1 MDPTIVPERARHQP
15 DIKCPKPKQELDS
28 SVTEPDS
35 KSNEEDAEK
44 VDSSSEK
51 GALEGR
57 EDPSDGSRTGL
68 GFDTVVG
75 KIVVER
81 GLVTNDELDEALELA
96 DQRRKLDP
104 SLSIAEVLLD
114 SEMLTRRQLD
124 RVRTE
129 FETDRNSQQI
139 PGYKILRKLGAGAM
153 ATVFLAKQISLDR
166 LVAIKILPKRF
177 SDNESF
183 IERFYREGRAAAKLN
198 DQNIVQAYD
207 VGQAGEHHY
216 FVMEYVDGETLYDAI
231 IRDRHLDENTA
242 LTILRQVASALKHAH
257 ERGFVHRDIKPKNI
271 MLAADGTVKLAD
283 LGLARALSDH
293 AVAEA
298 EAGRAY
304 GTPFYISPEQIR
316 GRVKIGP
323 EADIYGL
330 GATAYHMVTGRVPFS
345 GKSPSQV
352 MNRHLKDE
360 VVPPDHVNSKLSAG
374 AAQIIEMMLEKRP
387 SDRYSTAAD
396 LIEDIELALKGSR
409 PLHAGTRINLENM
422 TGSFEAIQGEE
433 QGSVLQAP
441 MKQKAN
447 EDSRRLLIMVAVG
460 SFSII
465 LVLIAVIL
473 FWS

>member
-1 MDPTIVPERARHQP
+1 M
-15 DIKCPKPKQELDS
+15 
-28 SVTEPDS
+28 TEPNN
-35 KSNEEDAEK
+35 KSNEESQEEL
-44 VDSSSEK
+44 DSPSLK
-51 GALEGR
+51 GTQSGK
-57 EDPSDGSRTGL
+57 EDPSEGSRTGL
-68 GFDTVVG
+68 GFDTIVG

-81 GLVTNDELDEALELA
+81 GLVTSDELDEALELA
-96 DQRRKLDP
+96 EQRRKLDP
-104 SLSIAEVLLD
+104 SLSVAEVLLD

-124 RVRTE
+124 RVRSE

-139 PGYKILRKLGAGAM
+139 PGYKILRKLGSGAM
-153 ATVFLAKQISLDR
+153 ATVFLARQISLDR

-216 FVMEYVDGETLYDAI
+216 FVMEYVDGETLYDAVT
-231 IRDRHLDENTA
+231 RDRYLDEHTA
-242 LTILRQVASALKHAH
+242 LTILKQVASALRHAH

-271 MLAADGTVKLAD
+271 MLAANGTVKLAD

-360 VVPPDHVNSKLSAG
+360 IVPPDHVNSKLSAG
-374 AAQIIEMMLEKRP
+374 MAQIIEMMLEKRP

-396 LIEDIELALKGSR
+396 LMEDIDLVIKGTR
-409 PLHAGTRINLENM
+409 PLHAGTRLNLENM

-433 QGSVLQAP
+433 KKTKLHPPQQR
-441 MKQKAN
+441 KQP
-447 EDSRRLLIMVAVG
+447 ERDSRSMLIKVAVG
-460 SFSII
+460 SFSLILLLII
-465 LVLIAVIL
+465 LIL
-473 FWS
+473 FGS

>member
-1 MDPTIVPERARHQP
+1 
-15 DIKCPKPKQELDS
+15 
-28 SVTEPDS
+28 VTEPNS
-35 KSNEEDAEK
+35 KSNDEIKDEVESPSADGTPAPK
-44 VDSSSEK
+44 
-51 GALEGR
+51 
-57 EDPSDGSRTGL
+57 EDPSEGSRTGL
-68 GFDTVVG
+68 GFDTIVG

-81 GLVTNDELDEALELA
+81 GLVTTDELDEALELA

-104 SLSIAEVLLD
+104 SLSVAEVLLD
-114 SEMLTRRQLD
+114 SEMITRRQLD

-129 FETDRNSQQI
+129 YETDRNSQQI
-139 PGYKILRKLGAGAM
+139 PGYKILRKLGSGAM
-153 ATVFLAKQISLDR
+153 ATVFLARQISLDR

-231 IRDRHLDENTA
+231 TRDRYLDEFRA
-242 LTILRQVASALKHAH
+242 LTILKQVASALRHAH

-271 MLAADGTVKLAD
+271 MLAANGTVKLAD

-387 SDRYSTAAD
+387 SDRYSMAAD
-396 LIEDIELALKGSR
+396 LMEDIDLTLKGGR
-409 PLHAGTRINLENM
+409 PMHAGTRINLENM
-422 TGSFEAIQGEE
+422 TGSFEAIKGEDRK
-433 QGSVLQAP
+433 SVRQLP
-441 MKQKAN
+441 LNQKEN
-447 EDSRRLLIMVAVG
+447 GNTRRILMMAAVG
-460 SFSII
+460 SFIII
-465 LVLIAVIL
+465 LLLIVLIVIG
-473 FWS
+473 S

>member
-1 MDPTIVPERARHQP
+1 M
-15 DIKCPKPKQELDS
+15 
-28 SVTEPDS
+28 TEPNN
-35 KSNEEDAEK
+35 KSNEESQEEL
-44 VDSSSEK
+44 DSPSLK
-51 GALEGR
+51 GIQSGK
-57 EDPSDGSRTGL
+57 EDPSEGSRTGL
-68 GFDTVVG
+68 GFDTIVG

-81 GLVTNDELDEALELA
+81 GLVTSDELDEALELA
-96 DQRRKLDP
+96 EQRRKLDP
-104 SLSIAEVLLD
+104 SLSVAEVLLD

-124 RVRTE
+124 RVRSE
-129 FETDRNSQQI
+129 YETDRNSQQI
-139 PGYKILRKLGAGAM
+139 PGYKILRKLGSGAM
-153 ATVFLAKQISLDR
+153 ATVFLARQISLDR

-216 FVMEYVDGETLYDAI
+216 FVMEYVDGETLYDAVT
-231 IRDRHLDENTA
+231 RDRYLDEHTA
-242 LTILRQVASALKHAH
+242 LTILKQVASALRHAH

-271 MLAADGTVKLAD
+271 MLAANGTVKLAD

-360 VVPPDHVNSKLSAG
+360 IVPPDHVNSKLSAG
-374 AAQIIEMMLEKRP
+374 MAQIIEMMLEKRP

-396 LIEDIELALKGSR
+396 LMEDIDLVIKGTR
-409 PLHAGTRINLENM
+409 PLHAGTRLNLENM

-433 QGSVLQAP
+433 KKTKLHPPQQR
-441 MKQKAN
+441 KQP
-447 EDSRRLLIMVAVG
+447 ERDSRSMLIKVAVG
-460 SFSII
+460 SFSLILLLII
-465 LVLIAVIL
+465 LIL
-473 FWS
+473 FGS

>member
-1 MDPTIVPERARHQP
+1 MQGP
-15 DIKCPKPKQELDS
+15 DNR
-28 SVTEPDS
+28 VTEPDS
-35 KSNEEDAEK
+35 KSNPQEQDAPKTAPEK
-44 VDSSSEK
+44 VAKQEGDDSSE
-51 GALEGR
+51 
-57 EDPSDGSRTGL
+57 GSRTGL
-68 GFDTVVG
+68 GFDTIVG

-81 GLVTNDELDEALELA
+81 GLVTTEELDEALELA
-96 DQRRKLDP
+96 EQRRKLDP

-114 SEMLTRRQLD
+114 SDMLTRRQLD

-129 FETDRNSQQI
+129 YETDRNSQQI

-207 VGQAGEHHY
+207 VGHAGEHHF

-231 IRDRHLDENTA
+231 TRDRHLEETTA
-242 LTILRQVASALKHAH
+242 LNILRQVASALKHAH

-360 VVPPDHVNSKLSAG
+360 VVPPDHVNSKLTAG
-374 AAQIIEMMLEKRP
+374 TAQIIEMMLEKRP
-387 SDRYSTAAD
+387 SERYSTAAD
-396 LIEDIELALKGSR
+396 LIEDIDLVMKGSR
-409 PLHAGTRINLENM
+409 PLHAGARINLENM
-422 TGSFEAIQGEE
+422 TGSFQAIQGEDTRPVARPVNHNA
-433 QGSVLQAP
+433 GNSS
-441 MKQKAN
+441 
-447 EDSRRLLIMVAVG
+447 DSRKLLMNVSVASFLIIVLLI
-460 SFSII
+460 I
-465 LVLIAVIL
+465 LIA
-473 FWS
+473 FSS

>member
-1 MDPTIVPERARHQP
+1 
-15 DIKCPKPKQELDS
+15 
-28 SVTEPDS
+28 VTEPNN
-35 KSNEEDAEK
+35 KSNEESQEEL
-44 VDSSSEK
+44 DSPSLK
-51 GALEGR
+51 GIQSGK
-57 EDPSDGSRTGL
+57 EDPSEGSRTGL
-68 GFDTVVG
+68 GFDTIVG

-81 GLVTNDELDEALELA
+81 GLVTSDELDEALELA
-96 DQRRKLDP
+96 EQRRKLDP
-104 SLSIAEVLLD
+104 SLSVAEVLLD

-124 RVRTE
+124 RVRSE
-129 FETDRNSQQI
+129 YETDRNSQQI
-139 PGYKILRKLGAGAM
+139 PGYKILRKLGSGAM
-153 ATVFLAKQISLDR
+153 ATVFLARQISLDR

-216 FVMEYVDGETLYDAI
+216 FVMEYVDGETLYDAVT
-231 IRDRHLDENTA
+231 RDRYLDEHTA
-242 LTILRQVASALKHAH
+242 LTILKQVASALRHAH

-271 MLAADGTVKLAD
+271 MLAANGTVKLAD

-360 VVPPDHVNSKLSAG
+360 IVPPDHVNSKLSAG
-374 AAQIIEMMLEKRP
+374 MAQIIEMMLEKRP

-396 LIEDIELALKGSR
+396 LMEDIDLVIKGTR
-409 PLHAGTRINLENM
+409 PLHAGTRLNLENM

-433 QGSVLQAP
+433 KKTKLHPPQQR
-441 MKQKAN
+441 KQP
-447 EDSRRLLIMVAVG
+447 ERDSRSMLIKVAVG
-460 SFSII
+460 SFSLILLLII
-465 LVLIAVIL
+465 LIL
-473 FWS
+473 FGS

>member
-1 MDPTIVPERARHQP
+1 M
-15 DIKCPKPKQELDS
+15 
-28 SVTEPDS
+28 TEPDS
-35 KSNEEDAEK
+35 KSNEEDLK
-44 VDSSSEK
+44 
-51 GALEGR
+51 EGKSTP
-57 EDPSDGSRTGL
+57 EGDASPAKDDASDGSRTGL

-81 GLVTNDELDEALELA
+81 GLVTNDELDEALDLA

-114 SEMLTRRQLD
+114 SEMITRRQLD

-153 ATVFLAKQISLDR
+153 ATVFLARQISLDR

-231 IRDRHLDENTA
+231 TRDRHLDEATA
-242 LTILRQVASALKHAH
+242 LNILRQVASALRHAH

-271 MLAADGTVKLAD
+271 MLASDGTVKLAD

-396 LIEDIELALKGSR
+396 LMEDIDLIAKGTR

-422 TGSFEAIQGEE
+422 TGSFDAILGEE
-433 QGSVLQAP
+433 TGTARQQAPQRQAINDQGS
-441 MKQKAN
+441 KK
-447 EDSRRLLIMVAVG
+447 LLITVSVV

-465 LVLIAVIL
+465 LLLILMIL
-473 FWS
+473 LGS

>member
-1 MDPTIVPERARHQP
+1 M
-15 DIKCPKPKQELDS
+15 
-28 SVTEPDS
+28 TEPDS
-35 KSNEEDAEK
+35 KSNQEDPEK
-44 VDSSSEK
+44 VESGSEQ
-51 GALEGR
+51 GALQGKD
-57 EDPSDGSRTGL
+57 DPSDGSRTGL

-198 DQNIVQAYD
+198 DQTIVQAYD

-216 FVMEYVDGETLYDAI
+216 FGMEYVDGETLYDAI
-231 IRDRHLDENTA
+231 IRDKHLDENTA

-330 GATAYHMVTGRVPFS
+330 GATAYHMVTGRVPSS

-360 VVPPDHVNSKLSAG
+360 VVPPDHVNSKLTAG
-374 AAQIIEMMLEKRP
+374 SAQIIEMMLEKRP

-396 LIEDIELALKGSR
+396 LIEDIDLVMKGAR

-422 TGSFEAIQGEE
+422 TGSYEAIQGEE
-433 QGSVLQAP
+433 RRNGLQPSIQQKKQAGS
-441 MKQKAN
+441 
-447 EDSRRLLIMVAVG
+447 DSRKLLITVSVA

-465 LVLIAVIL
+465 VLLIVLIL
-473 FWS
+473 FGS

>member
-1 MDPTIVPERARHQP
+1 M
-15 DIKCPKPKQELDS
+15 
-28 SVTEPDS
+28 TEPDS
-35 KSNEEDAEK
+35 NSQPQEQDAPETAPENGAK
-44 VDSSSEK
+44 PGRDEPSE
-51 GALEGR
+51 
-57 EDPSDGSRTGL
+57 GSRTGL
-68 GFDTVVG
+68 GFDTIVG

-81 GLVTNDELDEALELA
+81 GLVTTEELDEALELA

-129 FETDRNSQQI
+129 YETDRNSQQI

-207 VGQAGEHHY
+207 VGQAGEHHF

-231 IRDRHLDENTA
+231 TRDRHLDETTA
-242 LTILRQVASALKHAH
+242 LNILKQVASALKHAH

-330 GATAYHMVTGRVPFS
+330 GAGLPMVTGRVPFS

-360 VVPPDHVNSKLSAG
+360 VVPPDHVNSKLTEEPLRS
-374 AAQIIEMMLEKRP
+374 
-387 SDRYSTAAD
+387 
-396 LIEDIELALKGSR
+396 SR
-409 PLHAGTRINLENM
+409 
-422 TGSFEAIQGEE
+422 
-433 QGSVLQAP
+433 
-441 MKQKAN
+441 
-447 EDSRRLLIMVAVG
+447 
-460 SFSII
+460 
-465 LVLIAVIL
+465 
-473 FWS
+473 

>member
-1 MDPTIVPERARHQP
+1 M
-15 DIKCPKPKQELDS
+15 
-28 SVTEPDS
+28 TEPDS
-35 KSNEEDAEK
+35 KSNKEDPEK
-44 VDSSSEK
+44 VESGSEK
-51 GALEGR
+51 GALQGKD
-57 EDPSDGSRTGL
+57 DPSDGSRTGL
-68 GFDTVVG
+68 GFDTIVG

-104 SLSIAEVLLD
+104 SLSIADVLLD

-231 IRDRHLDENTA
+231 TRDRHLDENTA

-360 VVPPDHVNSKLSAG
+360 VVPPDHVNSKLTAG
-374 AAQIIEMMLEKRP
+374 SAQIIEMMLEKRP

-396 LIEDIELALKGSR
+396 LMEDIDLVMKGAR

-433 QGSVLQAP
+433 SPGRVQPFTQTNQAG
-441 MKQKAN
+441 N
-447 EDSRRLLIMVAVG
+447 DSRKLLVTVSIA

-465 LVLIAVIL
+465 VLLIVLIL
-473 FWS
+473 FGS

>member
-1 MDPTIVPERARHQP
+1 
-15 DIKCPKPKQELDS
+15 
-28 SVTEPDS
+28 VTEPNN
-35 KSNEEDAEK
+35 KSNEESQEEL
-44 VDSSSEK
+44 DSPSLK
-51 GALEGR
+51 GTQSGK
-57 EDPSDGSRTGL
+57 EDPSEGSRTGL
-68 GFDTVVG
+68 GFDTIVG

-81 GLVTNDELDEALELA
+81 GLVTSDELDEALELA
-96 DQRRKLDP
+96 EQRRKLDP
-104 SLSIAEVLLD
+104 SLSVAEVLLD

-124 RVRTE
+124 RVRSE
-129 FETDRNSQQI
+129 YETDRNSQQI
-139 PGYKILRKLGAGAM
+139 PGYKILRKLGSGAM
-153 ATVFLAKQISLDR
+153 ATVFLARQISLDR

-216 FVMEYVDGETLYDAI
+216 FVMEYVDGETLYDAVT
-231 IRDRHLDENTA
+231 RDRYLDEHTA
-242 LTILRQVASALKHAH
+242 LTILKQVASALRHAH

-271 MLAADGTVKLAD
+271 MLAANGTVKLAD

-360 VVPPDHVNSKLSAG
+360 IVPPDHVNSKLSAG
-374 AAQIIEMMLEKRP
+374 MAQIIEMMLEKRP

-396 LIEDIELALKGSR
+396 LMEDIDLVIKGTR
-409 PLHAGTRINLENM
+409 PLHAGTRLNLENM

-433 QGSVLQAP
+433 KKTKLHPPQQR
-441 MKQKAN
+441 KQP
-447 EDSRRLLIMVAVG
+447 ERDSRSMLIKVAVG
-460 SFSII
+460 SFSLILLLII
-465 LVLIAVIL
+465 LIL
-473 FWS
+473 FGS

>member
-1 MDPTIVPERARHQP
+1 
-15 DIKCPKPKQELDS
+15 
-28 SVTEPDS
+28 VTEPNN
-35 KSNEEDAEK
+35 KSNEESQEEL
-44 VDSSSEK
+44 DSPSLK
-51 GALEGR
+51 GIQSGK
-57 EDPSDGSRTGL
+57 EDPSEGSRTGL
-68 GFDTVVG
+68 GFDTIVG

-81 GLVTNDELDEALELA
+81 GLVTSDELDEALELA
-96 DQRRKLDP
+96 EQRRKLDP
-104 SLSIAEVLLD
+104 SLSVAEVLLD

-124 RVRTE
+124 RVRSE
-129 FETDRNSQQI
+129 YETDRNSQQI
-139 PGYKILRKLGAGAM
+139 PGYKILRKLGSGAM
-153 ATVFLAKQISLDR
+153 ATVFLARQISLDR

-216 FVMEYVDGETLYDAI
+216 FVMEYVDGETLYDAVT
-231 IRDRHLDENTA
+231 RDRYLDEHTA
-242 LTILRQVASALKHAH
+242 LTILKQVASALRHAH

-271 MLAADGTVKLAD
+271 MLAANGTVKLAD

-360 VVPPDHVNSKLSAG
+360 IVPPDHVNSKLSAG
-374 AAQIIEMMLEKRP
+374 MAQIIEMMLEKRP

-396 LIEDIELALKGSR
+396 LMEDIDLVIKGTR
-409 PLHAGTRINLENM
+409 PLHAGTRLNLENM

-433 QGSVLQAP
+433 KKTKLHPPQQR
-441 MKQKAN
+441 KQP
-447 EDSRRLLIMVAVG
+447 ERDSRSMLIKVAVG
-460 SFSII
+460 SFSLILLLII
-465 LVLIAVIL
+465 LIV
-473 FWS
+473 FSS

>member
-1 MDPTIVPERARHQP
+1 M
-15 DIKCPKPKQELDS
+15 
-28 SVTEPDS
+28 TEPNN
-35 KSNEEDAEK
+35 KSNEESQEEL
-44 VDSSSEK
+44 DSPSLK
-51 GALEGR
+51 GIQSGK
-57 EDPSDGSRTGL
+57 EDPSEGSRTGL
-68 GFDTVVG
+68 GFDTIVG

-81 GLVTNDELDEALELA
+81 GLVTSDELDEALELA
-96 DQRRKLDP
+96 EQRRKLDP
-104 SLSIAEVLLD
+104 SLSVAEVLLD

-124 RVRTE
+124 RVRSE
-129 FETDRNSQQI
+129 YETDRNSQQI
-139 PGYKILRKLGAGAM
+139 PGYKILRKLGSGAM
-153 ATVFLAKQISLDR
+153 ATVFLARQISLDR

-216 FVMEYVDGETLYDAI
+216 FVMEYVDGETLYDAVT
-231 IRDRHLDENTA
+231 RDRYLDEHTA
-242 LTILRQVASALKHAH
+242 LTILKQVASALRHAH

-271 MLAADGTVKLAD
+271 MLAANGTVKLAD

-360 VVPPDHVNSKLSAG
+360 IVPPDHVNSKLSAG
-374 AAQIIEMMLEKRP
+374 MAQIIEMMLEKRP

-396 LIEDIELALKGSR
+396 LMEDIDLVIKGTR
-409 PLHAGTRINLENM
+409 PLHAGTRLNLENM

-433 QGSVLQAP
+433 KKTKLHPPQQR
-441 MKQKAN
+441 KQP
-447 EDSRRLLIMVAVG
+447 ERDSRSMLIKVAVG
-460 SFSII
+460 SFSLILLLII
-465 LVLIAVIL
+465 LIV
-473 FWS
+473 FSS